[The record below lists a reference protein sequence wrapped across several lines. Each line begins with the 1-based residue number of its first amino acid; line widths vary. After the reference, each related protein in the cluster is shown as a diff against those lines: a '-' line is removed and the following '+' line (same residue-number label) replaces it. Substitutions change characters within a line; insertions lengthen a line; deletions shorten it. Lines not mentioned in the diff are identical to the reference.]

1 MKRRIV
7 LIACAVV
14 LLSLG
19 RSALVF
25 GAEWCMPVDG
35 ASIDTPFGASCVG
48 GVHRGVDLAAPAS
61 SPVRAPAAGR
71 VLFAGPVP
79 ADGGGTCGAVTIEIA
94 EGIRVSLLPLE
105 ALHVSVGD
113 TVHAGEVVG
122 RLAPT
127 GDDSMSVPHLHM
139 GLREGD
145 AYRDPAPMLPVP
157 AVPDSGSASCEQV
170 SGATVPDVPS
180 SSAPAVEAVHA
191 GMSTGGPAVII
202 MGVQEASARARTD
215 VASRSSS
222 SVPIAPS
229 AGEPVDA
236 TAGHT
241 GSVVAGHVGPSARL
255 IEDGGV
261 RTASGAAGVTRQPRA
276 RRSTGA
282 GSTHMSSVPGIPS
295 AASTAVGCALAL
307 GVALLARS
315 KALAC
320 VR

>member
-1 MKRRIV
+1 MQRRIV

-14 LLSLG
+14 FLSLG

-25 GAEWCMPVDG
+25 AAEWCMPVDG
-35 ASIDTPFGASCVG
+35 ASIYTPFGASCVG

-61 SPVRAPAAGR
+61 SPVRAPVAGR

-79 ADGGGTCGAVTIEIA
+79 ADDGGTCGAVTIEIA

-105 ALHVSVGD
+105 ALHVSAGD

-122 RLAPT
+122 RLAPA
-127 GDDSMSVPHLHM
+127 GDDSMSAPHLHV

-145 AYRDPAPMLPVP
+145 AYRDPAPMLPVQ
-157 AVPDSGSASCEQV
+157 AAQDSGSASCEQV
-170 SGATVPDVPS
+170 PGATVPDAPS
-180 SSAPAVEAVHA
+180 SSAPVAEAVHA
-191 GMSTGGPAVII
+191 GVSSGGPAVII
-202 MGVQEASARARTD
+202 MGVQEASAPAQTD
-215 VASRSSS
+215 VPSRSSS
-222 SVPIAPS
+222 AVPIAPS

-236 TAGHT
+236 TAGLT
-241 GSVVAGHVGPSARL
+241 GSVVAGHVDPGARL

-261 RTASGAAGVTRQPRA
+261 RTASGVAIVTRQPRA
-276 RRSTGA
+276 RRSTVA
-282 GSTHMSSVPGIPS
+282 GSARMSSVPGIPS